1 MNSDDNKFSPHLQ
14 RFMKAL
20 ASQTR
25 QDVMFLFND
34 REELTVTD
42 VANRLS
48 LAQSAASVHLSTLR
62 EAGILTSRREWKAVY
77 YQVNPDGI
85 FNNLDELRDYL
96 MACCPP
102 DAAQPEDET
111 QPAQAHDCGCH
122 S

>member
-1 MNSDDNKFSPHLQ
+1 MSRNDSQFSPQMQ

-34 REELTVTD
+34 REELTVGD
-42 VANRLS
+42 VAERLS

-62 EAGILTSRREWKAVY
+62 EASILTSRKEWKTVY

-85 FNNLDELRDYL
+85 FTSLNELHDYL

-102 DAAQPEDET
+102 RTQQPEVANDHET
-111 QPAQAHDCGCH
+111 NSCSCNG
-122 S
+122 